1 MYLEQI
7 PLSKQLELVFRA
19 LRHELA
25 LLASG
30 TIIVQ
35 IRNNLVG
42 KFGVRYD
49 PPVDRNGG
57 IGLQTGLTEQHQEEL
72 REIGLRSLQRKRWTH
87 GEIQLKFTLF
97 ENGLQ
102 ASVQMESNYNMSNI
116 LGKPAR

>member
-49 PPVDRNGG
+49 PLVDRNGRG
-57 IGLQTGLTEQHQEEL
+57 MQNGLSEQHQEEL

-87 GEIQLKFTLF
+87 GEIQLKFALF